1 MMAIRKFGRILNSC
15 WNQTFEAKTWLVDKG
30 NCFSKTEPEFTLK
43 TGSIMMFQRILAIV
57 AATFLL
63 AACET
68 ASQVSGDSASTSAS
82 NTASSSAASSSSSAP
97 SGKTSA
103 EKLAQVGDTV
113 NFDFDSAELTVSARS
128 TLNRQSAFLSVNP
141 DLMIVIEG
149 HADERGTREYNLA
162 LGERRAT
169 AVRDYLV
176 AKGINSAR
184 VRTVSY
190 GKERPAVSGSD
201 EAAWAKNRRA
211 ATVLN

>member
-1 MMAIRKFGRILNSC
+1 
-15 WNQTFEAKTWLVDKG
+15 
-30 NCFSKTEPEFTLK
+30 
-43 TGSIMMFQRILAIV
+43 MFQRILAIV

-82 NTASSSAASSSSSAP
+82 NTASSSSASSSAAD
-97 SGKTSA
+97 KTPA

-128 TLNRQSAFLSVNP
+128 TLNRQAAFLSLNP

-162 LGERRAT
+162 LGDRRAT
-169 AVRDYLV
+169 SVRDYLV

-190 GKERPAVSGSD
+190 GKERPAVAGSD

>member
-1 MMAIRKFGRILNSC
+1 
-15 WNQTFEAKTWLVDKG
+15 
-30 NCFSKTEPEFTLK
+30 
-43 TGSIMMFQRILAIV
+43 MFQRILAIV

-82 NTASSSAASSSSSAP
+82 NTASSSSASSSSAKAE
-97 SGKTSA
+97 KTA
-103 EKLAQVGDTV
+103 ADKLAQVGDTV

-141 DLMIVIEG
+141 GLMIVIEG

-162 LGERRAT
+162 LGDRRAT

-176 AKGINSAR
+176 AKGIDSAR

-190 GKERPAVSGSD
+190 GKERPTESGSD
-201 EAAWAKNRRA
+201 EGAWAKNRRA

>member
-1 MMAIRKFGRILNSC
+1 
-15 WNQTFEAKTWLVDKG
+15 
-30 NCFSKTEPEFTLK
+30 
-43 TGSIMMFQRILAIV
+43 MFQRILAIV

-82 NTASSSAASSSSSAP
+82 NTASSSSASSASSSAAD
-97 SGKTSA
+97 KTPA

-113 NFDFDSAELTVSARS
+113 NFGFDSAELTVSARS
-128 TLNRQSAFLSVNP
+128 TLNRQAAFLSLNP

-162 LGERRAT
+162 LGDRRAT
-169 AVRDYLV
+169 SVRDYLV

-190 GKERPAVSGSD
+190 GKERPAVAGSD

-211 ATVLN
+211 ATVFN

>member
-1 MMAIRKFGRILNSC
+1 
-15 WNQTFEAKTWLVDKG
+15 
-30 NCFSKTEPEFTLK
+30 
-43 TGSIMMFQRILAIV
+43 MFQRILAIV

-82 NTASSSAASSSSSAP
+82 NTASSSSASSSAADKTP
-97 SGKTSA
+97 S

-128 TLNRQSAFLSVNP
+128 TLNRQAAFLSLNP

-162 LGERRAT
+162 LGDRRAT

-190 GKERPAVSGSD
+190 GKERPAVAGSD

>member
-1 MMAIRKFGRILNSC
+1 
-15 WNQTFEAKTWLVDKG
+15 
-30 NCFSKTEPEFTLK
+30 
-43 TGSIMMFQRILAIV
+43 MFQRILAIV

-82 NTASSSAASSSSSAP
+82 NTASSSSASSASLSAAD
-97 SGKTSA
+97 KTPA

-128 TLNRQSAFLSVNP
+128 TLNRQAAFLSLNP

-162 LGERRAT
+162 LGDRRAT

-190 GKERPAVSGSD
+190 GKERPAVAGSD

>member
-1 MMAIRKFGRILNSC
+1 
-15 WNQTFEAKTWLVDKG
+15 
-30 NCFSKTEPEFTLK
+30 
-43 TGSIMMFQRILAIV
+43 MFQRILAIV

-82 NTASSSAASSSSSAP
+82 NTASSSSASSASSSAAD
-97 SGKTSA
+97 KTPA

-128 TLNRQSAFLSVNP
+128 TLNRQAAFLSLNP

-162 LGERRAT
+162 LGDRRAT

-190 GKERPAVSGSD
+190 GKERPAVAGSD
-201 EAAWAKNRRA
+201 EVAWAKNRRA

>member
-1 MMAIRKFGRILNSC
+1 
-15 WNQTFEAKTWLVDKG
+15 
-30 NCFSKTEPEFTLK
+30 
-43 TGSIMMFQRILAIV
+43 MMFQRILAIV

-82 NTASSSAASSSSSAP
+82 NTASSSAASSSASAAAAAE
-97 SGKTSA
+97 KTPA

-128 TLNRQSAFLSVNP
+128 TLNRQAAFLSVNP

>member
-1 MMAIRKFGRILNSC
+1 
-15 WNQTFEAKTWLVDKG
+15 
-30 NCFSKTEPEFTLK
+30 
-43 TGSIMMFQRILAIV
+43 MFQRILAIV

-82 NTASSSAASSSSSAP
+82 NTASSSSASSAAD
-97 SGKTSA
+97 KTPA

-128 TLNRQSAFLSVNP
+128 TLNRQAAFLSLNP

-162 LGERRAT
+162 LGDRRAT

-190 GKERPAVSGSD
+190 GKERPAVAGSD

>member
-1 MMAIRKFGRILNSC
+1 
-15 WNQTFEAKTWLVDKG
+15 
-30 NCFSKTEPEFTLK
+30 
-43 TGSIMMFQRILAIV
+43 MFQRILAIV

-82 NTASSSAASSSSSAP
+82 NTASSSSASSASSSAAD
-97 SGKTSA
+97 KTPA

-113 NFDFDSAELTVSARS
+113 NFGFDSAELTVSARS
-128 TLNRQSAFLSVNP
+128 TLNRQAAFLSLNP

-162 LGERRAT
+162 LGDRRAT

-190 GKERPAVSGSD
+190 GKERPAVAGSD

>member
-1 MMAIRKFGRILNSC
+1 
-15 WNQTFEAKTWLVDKG
+15 
-30 NCFSKTEPEFTLK
+30 
-43 TGSIMMFQRILAIV
+43 MFQRILAIV

-82 NTASSSAASSSSSAP
+82 NSASSSAASSSSSA
-97 SGKTSA
+97 SAEKTPA

-128 TLNRQSAFLSVNP
+128 TLNRQSAFLSLNP

-176 AKGINSAR
+176 AKGINAAR

-211 ATVLN
+211 ATVPN

>member
-1 MMAIRKFGRILNSC
+1 
-15 WNQTFEAKTWLVDKG
+15 
-30 NCFSKTEPEFTLK
+30 
-43 TGSIMMFQRILAIV
+43 MMFQRILAIV

-68 ASQVSGDSASTSAS
+68 ASQVGGDSASTSAS
-82 NTASSSAASSSSSAP
+82 NTASSSSASSSAAD
-97 SGKTSA
+97 KTPA
-103 EKLAQVGDTV
+103 ERLAQVGDTV

-128 TLNRQSAFLSVNP
+128 TLNRQAAFLSLNP
-141 DLMIVIEG
+141 DLMMVIEG

-162 LGERRAT
+162 LGDRRAT

-190 GKERPAVSGSD
+190 GKERPAAAGSD